1 VGVPLYEAKAEL
13 FKKLCHPARI
23 RVLELLCERDHAVHE
38 LLDKIDIEPSSL
50 SQQLAVLRT
59 SGLVHSRRERA
70 QVLYTLSVPEIRDL
84 LLAGR
89 RILGSLL
96 DAQARERS
104 ELQEGLT
111 SEELTIPQRA
121 TR

>member
-1 VGVPLYEAKAEL
+1 M
-13 FKKLCHPARI
+13 
-23 RVLELLCERDHAVHE
+23 LELRRLRLLRELRDRGTIAAVADA
-38 LLDKIDIEPSSL
+38 LQFTPSAV